1 MKENRKKKIL
11 LGVGGVLLSGLLLN
25 QHILTVQAESVKP
38 FKAKQ
43 QVQAKFTT
51 NETYSI
57 DSSSTESLTKK
68 PSTGTILVEVSSKS
82 VNNPQS
88 HRILTNTEDGTVEL
102 LKNFSS
108 EQNHSVAELISEVEK
123 VRTETVTEQK
133 KEQPKEEVKQVHPMG
148 SVSTPISSGFGEV
161 RSMMLTNGTYYQD
174 VHNGVD
180 FVGPDGTPIYSYR
193 DGVVIFSEIGPDGG
207 EGIVIQHDNGLYSYS
222 WHLQS
227 GSRTVQAGETVKAG
241 QMIGRQGST
250 GMVTGSHLH
259 FGLSTG
265 YWEGYVNP
273 LDHL

>member
-1 MKENRKKKIL
+1 MKENRKKIL

-51 NETYSI
+51 NGTYNI

-88 HRILTNTEDGTVEL
+88 HRILTNTEDGMMDL
-102 LKNFSS
+102 LKANTS

-148 SVSTPISSGFGEV
+148 SVSAPISSGFGEV
-161 RSMMLTNGTYYQD
+161 RAMMLTNGSYYQD

-193 DGVVIFSEIGPDGG
+193 DGVVISSEIGQDGG

-222 WHLQS
+222 WHLQTDS
-227 GSRTVQAGETVKAG
+227 
-241 QMIGRQGST
+241 
-250 GMVTGSHLH
+250 
-259 FGLSTG
+259 
-265 YWEGYVNP
+265 
-273 LDHL
+273 

>member
-1 MKENRKKKIL
+1 MKENRKKIL

-51 NETYSI
+51 NGTYNI

-88 HRILTNTEDGTVEL
+88 HRILTNTEDGMMDL
-102 LKNFSS
+102 LKANTS

-148 SVSTPISSGFGEV
+148 SVSAPISSGFGEV
-161 RSMMLTNGTYYQD
+161 RAMMLTNGSYYQD

-193 DGVVIFSEIGPDGG
+193 DGVVISSEIGQDGG

-222 WHLQS
+222 WHLQT

>member
-1 MKENRKKKIL
+1 MKENRKRKIL

-51 NETYSI
+51 NGTYNI

-88 HRILTNTEDGTVEL
+88 HRILTNTEDGMMDL
-102 LKNFSS
+102 LKANTS

-148 SVSTPISSGFGEV
+148 SVSAPISSGFGEV
-161 RSMMLTNGTYYQD
+161 RAMMLTNGSYYQD

-193 DGVVIFSEIGPDGG
+193 DGVVISSEIGQDGG

-222 WHLQS
+222 WHLQT

>member
-1 MKENRKKKIL
+1 MRKNRKKIL
-11 LGVGGVLLSGLLLN
+11 LGFGGVLLSGLLLN

-51 NETYSI
+51 NGTYSI

-68 PSTGTILVEVSSKS
+68 PSTGTILVEVPSKS
-82 VNNPQS
+82 VNNPKS
-88 HRILTNTEDGTVEL
+88 HRILTNTEDGTMDL
-102 LKNFSS
+102 LRSSSS
-108 EQNHSVAELISEVEK
+108 EQNHFVAELISDVEK

-133 KEQPKEEVKQVHPMG
+133 KEQSKEVKQVHPMG
-148 SVSTPISSGFGEV
+148 DVSAPISSGFGEV
-161 RSMMLTNGTYYQD
+161 RAMMLTNGSYYQD

-193 DGVVIFSEIGPDGG
+193 DGVVISSEVGPDGG

>member
-1 MKENRKKKIL
+1 MRKNRKKIL
-11 LGVGGVLLSGLLLN
+11 LGFGGVLLSGLLLN

-51 NETYSI
+51 NGTYSI

-68 PSTGTILVEVSSKS
+68 PSTGTILVEVPSKS
-82 VNNPQS
+82 VNNPKS
-88 HRILTNTEDGTVEL
+88 HRILTNTEDGTMDL
-102 LKNFSS
+102 LRSSSS
-108 EQNHSVAELISEVEK
+108 EQNHFVAELISEVEK

-133 KEQPKEEVKQVHPMG
+133 KEQSKEVKQVHPMG
-148 SVSTPISSGFGEV
+148 DVSAPISSGFGEV
-161 RSMMLTNGTYYQD
+161 RAMMLTNGSYYQD

-180 FVGPDGTPIYSYR
+180 FVGPDGTPIYSFR
-193 DGVVIFSEIGPDGG
+193 DGVVISSEVGPDGG

>member
-1 MKENRKKKIL
+1 MKENRKKIL

-51 NETYSI
+51 NGTYNI

-88 HRILTNTEDGTVEL
+88 HRILTNTEDGMMDL
-102 LKNFSS
+102 LKANTS

-148 SVSTPISSGFGEV
+148 SVSAPISSGFGEV
-161 RSMMLTNGTYYQD
+161 RAMMLTNGSYYQD

-180 FVGPDGTPIYSYR
+180 FVGSDGTPIYSYR
-193 DGVVIFSEIGPDGG
+193 DGVVISSEIGQDGG

-222 WHLQS
+222 WRLQT

>member
-1 MKENRKKKIL
+1 MRKNRKKIL
-11 LGVGGVLLSGLLLN
+11 LGFGGVLLSGLLLN

-51 NETYSI
+51 NGTYSI

-68 PSTGTILVEVSSKS
+68 PSTGTILVEVPSKS
-82 VNNPQS
+82 VNNPKS
-88 HRILTNTEDGTVEL
+88 HRILTNTEDGTMDL
-102 LKNFSS
+102 LRSSSS

-133 KEQPKEEVKQVHPMG
+133 KEQSKEVKQVHPMG
-148 SVSTPISSGFGEV
+148 DVSTPISSGFGEV
-161 RSMMLTNGTYYQD
+161 RAMMLTNGSYYQD

-193 DGVVIFSEIGPDGG
+193 DGVVISSEVGPDGG

-241 QMIGRQGST
+241 QMIVRQGST

>member
-1 MKENRKKKIL
+1 MKENRKKIL

-51 NETYSI
+51 NGTYNI

-88 HRILTNTEDGTVEL
+88 HRILTNTEDGTMDL
-102 LKNFSS
+102 LKANTS

-148 SVSTPISSGFGEV
+148 SVSAPISSGFGEV
-161 RSMMLTNGTYYQD
+161 RAMMLTNGSYYQD

-193 DGVVIFSEIGPDGG
+193 DGVVISSEIGQDGG

-222 WHLQS
+222 WHLQT

>member
-1 MKENRKKKIL
+1 MKENRKKIL

-51 NETYSI
+51 NGTYNI

-88 HRILTNTEDGTVEL
+88 HRILTNTEDGMMDL
-102 LKNFSS
+102 LKANTS

-148 SVSTPISSGFGEV
+148 SVSAPISSGFGEV
-161 RSMMLTNGTYYQD
+161 RAMMLTNGSYYQD

-193 DGVVIFSEIGPDGG
+193 DGVVISSEIGQDGG

-222 WHLQS
+222 WHLQT

-265 YWEGYVNP
+265 YWEGYVNL

>member
-1 MKENRKKKIL
+1 MRKNRKKIL
-11 LGVGGVLLSGLLLN
+11 LGFGGVLLSGLLLN

-51 NETYSI
+51 NGTYSI

-68 PSTGTILVEVSSKS
+68 PSTGTILVEVPSKS
-82 VNNPQS
+82 VNNPKS
-88 HRILTNTEDGTVEL
+88 HRILTNTEDGTMDL
-102 LKNFSS
+102 LRSSSS

-133 KEQPKEEVKQVHPMG
+133 KEQSKEVKQVHPMG
-148 SVSTPISSGFGEV
+148 DVSAPISSGFGEV
-161 RSMMLTNGTYYQD
+161 RAMMLTNGSYYQD

-193 DGVVIFSEIGPDGG
+193 DGVVISSEVGPDGG

>member
-1 MKENRKKKIL
+1 MKENRKKIL

-51 NETYSI
+51 NGTYNI

-88 HRILTNTEDGTVEL
+88 HRILTNTEDGMMDL
-102 LKNFSS
+102 LKANTS

-148 SVSTPISSGFGEV
+148 SVSAPISSGFGEV
-161 RSMMLTNGTYYQD
+161 RAMMLTNGSYYQD

-193 DGVVIFSEIGPDGG
+193 DGVVISSEIGQDGG

>member
-1 MKENRKKKIL
+1 MKENRKKIL

-51 NETYSI
+51 NGTYNI

-88 HRILTNTEDGTVEL
+88 HRILTNTEDGMMIL
-102 LKNFSS
+102 LKANTS

-148 SVSTPISSGFGEV
+148 SVSAPISSGFGEV
-161 RSMMLTNGTYYQD
+161 RAMMLTNGSYYQD

-193 DGVVIFSEIGPDGG
+193 DGVVISSEIGQDGG

-222 WHLQS
+222 WHLQT
-227 GSRTVQAGETVKAG
+227 GSRTVQAGERVKAG

>member
-11 LGVGGVLLSGLLLN
+11 LGIGGVLLSGLLLN
-25 QHILTVQAESVKP
+25 QHSLTVQAESVKP

-51 NETYSI
+51 NGTYSI

-88 HRILTNTEDGTVEL
+88 HKILTNAEDGTVDL
-102 LKNFSS
+102 LRANSS
-108 EQNHSVAELISEVEK
+108 EQNHSVSELISEVKEE
-123 VRTETVTEQK
+123 RTETVPEVK
-133 KEQPKEEVKQVHPMG
+133 KEQLKEVKQVHPMG
-148 SVSTPISSGFGEV
+148 DISAPISSGFGEV
-161 RSMMLTNGTYYQD
+161 RAMMLTNGSYYQD

-193 DGVVIFSEIGPDGG
+193 DGVVISSEVGLDGG

>member
-1 MKENRKKKIL
+1 MRKNRKKIL

-51 NETYSI
+51 NGTYSI
-57 DSSSTESLTKK
+57 DNSSTESLTKK

-88 HRILTNTEDGTVEL
+88 HRILTNIEDGTVDL
-102 LKNFSS
+102 LKILP
-108 EQNHSVAELISEVEK
+108 EQNHSVSELISEAET
-123 VRTETVTEQK
+123 VRTETDTEQK
-133 KEQPKEEVKQVHPMG
+133 KEQSKEEVKQVHLMG
-148 SVSTPISSGFGEV
+148 SVSAPISSGFGEV
-161 RSMMLTNGTYYQD
+161 RSMMLTNGSYYQD

-193 DGVVIFSEIGPDGG
+193 DGVVISSEIGLDGG

-227 GSRTVQAGETVKAG
+227 GSRTVQVGETVKAG

>member
-1 MKENRKKKIL
+1 MKENRKKIL

-51 NETYSI
+51 NGTYNI

-88 HRILTNTEDGTVEL
+88 HRILTNTEDGMMDL
-102 LKNFSS
+102 LKANTS

-148 SVSTPISSGFGEV
+148 SVSAPISSGFSEV
-161 RSMMLTNGTYYQD
+161 RAMMLTNGSYYQD

-193 DGVVIFSEIGPDGG
+193 DGVVISSEIGQDGG

-222 WHLQS
+222 WHLQT

>member
-1 MKENRKKKIL
+1 MKENRKKIL

-43 QVQAKFTT
+43 QVQARFTT
-51 NETYSI
+51 NGTYNI

-88 HRILTNTEDGTVEL
+88 HRILTNTEDGMMDL
-102 LKNFSS
+102 LKANTS

-148 SVSTPISSGFGEV
+148 SVSAPISSGFGEV
-161 RSMMLTNGTYYQD
+161 RAMMLTNGSYYQD

-193 DGVVIFSEIGPDGG
+193 DGVVISSEIGQDGG

-222 WHLQS
+222 WHLQT

>member
-1 MKENRKKKIL
+1 MRKNRKKIL

-51 NETYSI
+51 NGTYNI

-88 HRILTNTEDGTVEL
+88 HRILTNTEDDTTDL
-102 LKNFSS
+102 LKTSSS
-108 EQNHSVAELISEVEK
+108 EQNHSISELISEVDK
-123 VRTETVTEQK
+123 KRTEIVTEQK

-148 SVSTPISSGFGEV
+148 SVSAPISSGFGEV
-161 RSMMLTNGTYYQD
+161 RSMMLTNGSFYQD

-193 DGVVIFSEIGPDGG
+193 DGVVISSEIGPDGG

-265 YWEGYVNP
+265 YWDGYVNP